1 MVFLKK
7 VGSHFE
13 NISVSMRF
21 ILPVLMVLFSYNYSQ
36 DQNRL
41 HAEMADI
48 KDTGKQ
54 IWTSLDQNNR
64 KVACMNQD
72 IAKCCPTSTIC
83 Y

>member
-1 MVFLKK
+1 MTKTL
-7 VGSHFE
+7 E
-13 NISVSMRF
+13 NITVSFRL
-21 ILPVLMVLFSYNYSQ
+21 ILPVFFAVFMYVYST

-41 HAEMADI
+41 HAEMTDI
-48 KDTGKQ
+48 KETGQ
-54 IWTSLDQNNR
+54 HMWVALDVNNR

>member
-1 MVFLKK
+1 MTKTL
-7 VGSHFE
+7 E
-13 NISVSMRF
+13 NITVSFRL
-21 ILPVLMVLFSYNYSQ
+21 ILPVFFAVFMYVYSA

-48 KDTGKQ
+48 KETGQ
-54 IWTSLDQNNR
+54 HLWVALDSNNK

-72 IAKCCPTSTIC
+72 IAKCCPTSMIC